1 MAMTATP
8 LAPSRAAAPSAPL
21 PWIWRAQA
29 LLSGYLPLLL
39 MAFLA
44 SGTWWVVKNTP
55 TADGPTEAQPLRHA
69 PDYQMQ
75 GFELERVGANGL
87 LRVRIEGTQMRHY
100 PDTDTVEIDGIR
112 MRALGDDGSVTLATA
127 RSAVSNGDG
136 SEVQLIG
143 GVQLQR
149 FQAETAG
156 KNKGEPRATPQ
167 LQVSG
172 EFLLALVNQEQ
183 MRSHL
188 PVQISYAGGEVHAQ
202 SFEYDHLHGQLSF
215 NARTTARFDSPAT
228 KAKANKKP

>member
-1 MAMTATP
+1 MEKTTAAP
-8 LAPSRAAAPSAPL
+8 LAPSRSAAPRPPQ
-21 PWIWRAQA
+21 PWTWRVQA
-29 LLSGYLPLLL
+29 LLSAYLPLLL

-44 SGTWWVVKNTP
+44 SGTWWLVKNTP

-75 GFELERVGANGL
+75 GFELQRVGANGL
-87 LRVRIEGTQMRHY
+87 LRVRIEGTEMRHY

-112 MRALGDDGSVTLATA
+112 LRALGDDGSVTLATA

-136 SEVQLIG
+136 SEVQLLG

-149 FQAETAG
+149 FQAETSG
-156 KNKGEPRATPQ
+156 KNKGEPQATPQ

-172 EFLLALVNQEQ
+172 EFLLALVNKEQ

-215 NARTTARFDSPAT
+215 KARTTARFDPPPA
-228 KAKANKKP
+228 AKKR